1 MVFLTPN
8 YRLPTTD
15 YRLLTSLKLLLI
27 TLALFLTQLI
37 KFTFGIQ
44 FLVMKKIF
52 TLSLFFSI
60 VTIAV
65 QAQSAKVVA
74 DKILAIVGDRI
85 ILYSDI
91 QNTIADAIRNGNQVP
106 ENAQCVLMEQALIS
120 KVLMLQAEKDSL
132 PVTEDEVESDLDNRI
147 RKYINAYG
155 TQEALEEIAG
165 KSIYQIK
172 EDARETVKE
181 QKLAEAMQRK
191 IIENVHI
198 TPAEVK
204 AFFDKIPKDSLPFF
218 ESELEIGQIV
228 IYPKGNRDLEKY
240 VIDEMLNYKKQVE
253 MKVATFEQLAQR
265 YSEDPGSKDRG
276 GQYQVNRNDK
286 TWDPNFLAACFRLK
300 NEGDMI
306 GPIKSKFGY
315 HLIQLVQRIG
325 EDAVVR
331 HILRIPPVT
340 DVETK
345 AAMNKADTIRSKIIS
360 GLISFAA
367 AATRYTEDEQAKF
380 SGPYFLGRD
389 GGPYVTIDLL
399 DKDLV
404 AMLDKLK
411 PGEYSQPVVFDDNG
425 KKGVRIVHYKSRSEP
440 HRLNM
445 KDDFSRISTMALEE
459 KKQKT
464 LEKWMKEKVPT
475 YYIMIDD
482 EIKTCTDLTKWISEK
497 QKTF

>member
-1 MVFLTPN
+1 
-8 YRLPTTD
+8 
-15 YRLLTSLKLLLI
+15 
-27 TLALFLTQLI
+27 
-37 KFTFGIQ
+37 
-44 FLVMKKIF
+44 MKKIF
-52 TLSLFFSI
+52 TLSLFFLI
-60 VTIAV
+60 AATFAV
-65 QAQSAKVVA
+65 QGQSAKVVA
-74 DKILAIVGDRI
+74 DKILAVIGDRI

-91 QNTIADAIRNGNQVP
+91 QNTISDAVRNGNQVP

-120 KVLMLQAEKDSL
+120 KILMLQAEKDSL
-132 PVTEDEVESDLDNRI
+132 PITEDEIEADLDNRI

-155 TQEALEEIAG
+155 SQEALEEIAG

-172 EDARETVKE
+172 EDARETVRE

-191 IIENVHI
+191 IVENVHI
-198 TPAEVK
+198 TPNEAKLFYE
-204 AFFDKIPKDSLPFF
+204 KIPKDSLPYF

-228 IYPKGNRDLEKY
+228 FYPKGNRDLEKF
-240 VIDEMLNYKKQVE
+240 VMDELLNYKKQVE
-253 MKVATFEQLAQR
+253 MKLATFEQLAQR
-265 YSEDPGSKDRG
+265 FSEDPGSKERG

-306 GPIKSKFGY
+306 GPIKTKFGY

-325 EDAVVR
+325 DDAVIR

-340 DVETK
+340 DAEVKT
-345 AAMNKADTIRSKIIS
+345 ALAKADTVRSKIIAGS
-360 GLISFAA
+360 LSFAA

-411 PGEYSQPVVFDDNG
+411 PGEYSQPVVFDENG

-445 KDDFSRISTMALEE
+445 KDDFSRISAMALEE

-475 YYIMIDD
+475 YYILIDD
-482 EIKTCTDLTKWISEK
+482 EIKNCTDLTKWIGEK
-497 QKTF
+497 QKVF

>member
-1 MVFLTPN
+1 MSLVPCTFL
-8 YRLPTTD
+8 
-15 YRLLTSLKLLLI
+15 LKLLLI
-27 TLALFLTQLI
+27 NPAFSLALI
-37 KFTFGIQ
+37 MKFTFGIQ
-44 FLVMKKIF
+44 ILVMKKIF
-52 TLSLFFSI
+52 TLSLFFLMAA
-60 VTIAV
+60 TFAA
-65 QAQSAKVVA
+65 QGQSAKVVA
-74 DKILAIVGDRI
+74 DKILAVVGDRI
-85 ILYSDI
+85 VLYSDI
-91 QNTIADAIRNGNQVP
+91 QNTISDAVRNGNQVP

-132 PVTEDEVESDLDNRI
+132 PITEDEIEADLDNRI

-155 TQEALEEIAG
+155 SQEALEEIAG

-172 EDARETVKE
+172 EDARETVRE

-191 IIENVHI
+191 IVENVHI
-198 TPAEVK
+198 TPNEAKVFYE
-204 AFFDKIPKDSLPFF
+204 KIPKDSLPYF

-228 IYPKGNRDLEKY
+228 FYPKGNRDLEKF
-240 VIDEMLNYKKQVE
+240 VMDELLNYKKQVE
-253 MKVATFEQLAQR
+253 MKLATFEQLAQR
-265 YSEDPGSKDRG
+265 FSEDPGSKERG

-286 TWDPNFLAACFRLK
+286 TWDPNFLAACFRIK

-325 EDAVVR
+325 DDAVIR
-331 HILRIPPVT
+331 HILRVPPVT
-340 DVETK
+340 DVEIK
-345 AAMNKADTIRSKIIS
+345 AAMAKADTVRSKIIAGS
-360 GLISFAA
+360 LSFAS

-411 PGEYSQPVVFDDNG
+411 PGEYSQPVVFEENG

-445 KDDFSRISTMALEE
+445 KDDFSRISAMALEE

-464 LEKWMKEKVPT
+464 LEKWMKDKVPT
-475 YYIMIDD
+475 YYIMLDD
-482 EIKTCTDLTKWISEK
+482 EIKNCTDLTKWIGEK
-497 QKTF
+497 QKAF

>member
-1 MVFLTPN
+1 
-8 YRLPTTD
+8 
-15 YRLLTSLKLLLI
+15 
-27 TLALFLTQLI
+27 
-37 KFTFGIQ
+37 
-44 FLVMKKIF
+44 MKKIF
-52 TLSLFFSI
+52 TLSLFFL
-60 VTIAV
+60 IAATFAA
-65 QAQSAKVVA
+65 QGQSAKVVA

-91 QNTIADAIRNGNQVP
+91 QNTIADAARNGNQIP
-106 ENAQCVLMEQALIS
+106 DNAQCVIMEQALIS
-120 KVLMLQAEKDSL
+120 KLLMLQAEKDSL
-132 PVTEDEVESDLDNRI
+132 PVTEEEIEADLDNRI

-155 TQEALEEIAG
+155 SQEALEEIAG

-191 IIENVHI
+191 IVENVHM
-198 TPAEVK
+198 TPNEVK
-204 AFFDKIPKDSLPFF
+204 QFYEKIPKDSLPYF

-228 IYPKGNRDLEKY
+228 FYPKGNRDLEKF

-265 YSEDPGSKDRG
+265 FSEDPGSKDRG

-306 GPIKSKFGY
+306 GPVKTEFGY

-325 EDAVVR
+325 EDAVIR

-340 DVETK
+340 DAEVKT
-345 AAMNKADTIRSKIIS
+345 AMAKADSVRAKIIT
-360 GLISFAA
+360 GQISFAA
-367 AATRYTEDEQAKF
+367 AATRYTEDKQAKF

-389 GGPYVTIDLL
+389 GAPYVTIDLL

-425 KKGVRIVHYKSRSEP
+425 KKGVRIVHYKSRTEP

-464 LEKWMKEKVPT
+464 LEKWMKDKVPT

-482 EIKTCTDLTKWISEK
+482 EIKSCTDLTKWISEK
-497 QKTF
+497 QKAF

>member
-1 MVFLTPN
+1 MS
-8 YRLPTTD
+8 RRD
-15 YRLLTSLKLLLI
+15 S
-27 TLALFLTQLI
+27 
-37 KFTFGIQ
+37 FGKVQI
-44 FLVMKKIF
+44 LVMKKIF
-52 TLSLFFSI
+52 TLGLLVAFFSM
-60 VTIAV
+60 VA

-106 ENAQCVLMEQALIS
+106 DNAQCILMEQALIS

-132 PVTEDEVESDLDNRI
+132 PVTEEEVEADLDNRI
-147 RKYINAYG
+147 RRYISIYG
-155 TQEALEEIAG
+155 TQEELEKIAG
-165 KSIYQIK
+165 KTIYQIK
-172 EDARETVKE
+172 EDARETVRE
-181 QKLAEAMQRK
+181 QKLAESMQRK
-191 IIENVHI
+191 IVENVHM
-198 TPAEVK
+198 TPSEVK
-204 AFFDKIPKDSLPFF
+204 AFYDKIPKDSLPFF

-228 IYPKGNRDLEKY
+228 FYPKSNRDLEKFI
-240 VIDEMLNYKKQVE
+240 IDEIANYKKQVE
-253 MKVATFEQLAQR
+253 MKVATFEQLAKR
-265 YSEDPGSKDRG
+265 YTDGEEQEIRG
-276 GQYQVNRNDK
+276 REFQVNRNEK
-286 TWDPNFLAACFRLK
+286 NWDPSFLAAAFRLK

-315 HLIQLVQRIG
+315 HLIQLVRRSG
-325 EDAVVR
+325 DDAIVR

-340 DVETK
+340 DVEVK
-345 AAMNKADTIRSKIIS
+345 AAMGKADTVRSKIIS

-367 AATRYTEDEQAKF
+367 AASRYTEDEQAKF
-380 SGPYFLGRD
+380 TGPYFLGRD

-411 PGEYSQPVVFDDNG
+411 PGEYSQPVVFEENG

-445 KDDFSRISTMALEE
+445 KDDFSRISAMALEE
-459 KKQKT
+459 KKQKV
-464 LEKWMKEKVPT
+464 LEKWMKDKVPT

-482 EIKTCTDLTKWISEK
+482 EIKTCTDLTKWITDK

>member
-1 MVFLTPN
+1 M
-8 YRLPTTD
+8 
-15 YRLLTSLKLLLI
+15 
-27 TLALFLTQLI
+27 
-37 KFTFGIQ
+37 
-44 FLVMKKIF
+44 
-52 TLSLFFSI
+52 
-60 VTIAV
+60 
-65 QAQSAKVVA
+65 VA

-91 QNTIADAIRNGNQVP
+91 QNTIADAVRNGNQVP
-106 ENAQCVLMEQALIS
+106 DNAQCVLMEQALIS

-132 PVTEDEVESDLDNRI
+132 PVTEEEVESDLDNRI

-155 TQEALEEIAG
+155 SQEALEEIAG
-165 KSIYQIK
+165 KTIYQIK
-172 EDARETVKE
+172 EDARETVRE

-191 IIENVHI
+191 IVENIHI
-198 TPAEVK
+198 TPNEVK
-204 AFFDKIPKDSLPFF
+204 QFYDKIPKDSLPFF

-228 IYPKGNRDLEKY
+228 FYPKGNRDLEKFI
-240 VIDEMLNYKKQVE
+240 IDELLNYKKQVE

-265 YSEDPGSKDRG
+265 FSEDPGSKERG

-300 NEGDMI
+300 KEGDMI
-306 GPIKSKFGY
+306 GPVKTKFGY

-325 EDAVVR
+325 DEAVIR

-340 DVETK
+340 DAEVKT
-345 AAMNKADTIRSKIIS
+345 AIAKADTVRAKIIT
-360 GLISFAA
+360 GQMSFAA

-445 KDDFSRISTMALEE
+445 KDDFSRISAMAQEE

-464 LEKWMKEKVPT
+464 LEKWMKDKVPT

-482 EIKTCTDLTKWISEK
+482 EIKECTDLTKWIGEK
-497 QKTF
+497 QKSF

>member
-1 MVFLTPN
+1 
-8 YRLPTTD
+8 
-15 YRLLTSLKLLLI
+15 LLI
-27 TLALFLTQLI
+27 NPAPLFPLI
-37 KFTFGIQ
+37 IKITFGIQ
-44 FLVMKKIF
+44 ILVMKKIF
-52 TLSLFFSI
+52 TLAIFFL
-60 VTIAV
+60 IATTFAA
-65 QAQSAKVVA
+65 QGQSAKVVA

-91 QNTIADAIRNGNQVP
+91 QNTIADAVRNGNQVP
-106 ENAQCVLMEQALIS
+106 DNAQCVLMEQALIS

-132 PVTEDEVESDLDNRI
+132 PVTEEEIEADLDNRI

-155 TQEALEEIAG
+155 SQEALEEIAG
-165 KSIYQIK
+165 KTIYQIK
-172 EDARETVKE
+172 EDARETVRE

-191 IIENVHI
+191 IVENIHI
-198 TPAEVK
+198 TPNEVK
-204 AFFDKIPKDSLPFF
+204 QFYDKIPKDSLPFF

-228 IYPKGNRDLEKY
+228 FYPKGNRDLEKF
-240 VIDEMLNYKKQVE
+240 IMDELLNYKKQVE

-265 YSEDPGSKDRG
+265 FSEDPGSKERG

-300 NEGDMI
+300 KEGDMI
-306 GPIKSKFGY
+306 GPVKTKFGY

-325 EDAVVR
+325 DEAVIR

-340 DVETK
+340 DAEVKT
-345 AAMNKADTIRSKIIS
+345 AISKADTVRAKIIA
-360 GLISFAA
+360 GQMSFAA

-445 KDDFSRISTMALEE
+445 KDDFSRISTMAQEE

-464 LEKWMKEKVPT
+464 LEKWMKDKVPT

-482 EIKTCTDLTKWISEK
+482 EIKECTDLTKWVGEK

>member
-1 MVFLTPN
+1 
-8 YRLPTTD
+8 
-15 YRLLTSLKLLLI
+15 
-27 TLALFLTQLI
+27 
-37 KFTFGIQ
+37 
-44 FLVMKKIF
+44 MKKIF
-52 TLSLFFSI
+52 TLSI
-60 VTIAV
+60 VFLIAATFAV
-65 QAQSAKVVA
+65 QGQSAKVVA
-74 DKILAIVGDRI
+74 DKILAVVGDRI

-91 QNTIADAIRNGNQVP
+91 QNTISDAIRNGNQIP
-106 ENAQCVLMEQALIS
+106 DNAQCVLMEQALIS

-132 PVTEDEVESDLDNRI
+132 PITEDEIESDLDNRI

-155 TQEALEEIAG
+155 SQEELEKIAG

-172 EDARETVKE
+172 EDARETVRE

-191 IIENVHI
+191 IVENVHI
-198 TPAEVK
+198 TPNEAKLFYE
-204 AFFDKIPKDSLPFF
+204 KIPKDSLPYF
-218 ESELEIGQIV
+218 ESELEICQIV
-228 IYPKGNRDLEKY
+228 FYPKGNRDLEKF
-240 VIDEMLNYKKQVE
+240 VMDELLNYKKQVE
-253 MKVATFEQLAQR
+253 MKLATFEQLAQR
-265 YSEDPGSKDRG
+265 FSEDPGSKERG

-300 NEGDMI
+300 NEGDII

-325 EDAVVR
+325 DDAVIR
-331 HILRIPPVT
+331 HILRVSPVT
-340 DVETK
+340 DIEVK
-345 AAMNKADTIRSKIIS
+345 AAMAKADTVRSKIIA
-360 GLISFAA
+360 GTISFAA
-367 AATRYTEDEQAKF
+367 ASTRYTEDEQAKF
-380 SGPYFLGRD
+380 SGPCFLGRD

-411 PGEYSQPVVFDDNG
+411 PGEYSQPVVFEENG

-445 KDDFSRISTMALEE
+445 QDDFSRISAMALEE

-464 LEKWMKEKVPT
+464 LEKWMKERVPT

-482 EIKTCTDLTKWISEK
+482 EIKGCTDLTKWIGEK
-497 QKTF
+497 QKAF

>member
-1 MVFLTPN
+1 
-8 YRLPTTD
+8 
-15 YRLLTSLKLLLI
+15 
-27 TLALFLTQLI
+27 
-37 KFTFGIQ
+37 
-44 FLVMKKIF
+44 MKKIC
-52 TLSLFFSI
+52 TLGSLFVILSF
-60 VTIAV
+60 AA

-91 QNTIADAIRNGNQVP
+91 QNTIADALRNGQQVP
-106 ENAQCVLMEQALIS
+106 DNAQCVLMEQALIS

-132 PVTEDEVESDLDNRI
+132 PVTEEEVEADLDNRI
-147 RKYINAYG
+147 RRYINIYG
-155 TQEALEEIAG
+155 SEEALAEVAG
-165 KSIYQIK
+165 KSVYQIK
-172 EDARETVKE
+172 EDARETVRE

-191 IIENVHI
+191 IVENVHI

-204 AFFDKIPKDSLPFF
+204 VFYDKIPKDSLPFF

-228 IYPKGNRDLEKY
+228 FYPKNNRDLEKF
-240 VIDEMLNYKKQVE
+240 VIDELNNYKRQVE
-253 MKVATFEQLAQR
+253 MKVTTFEQLAQR
-265 YSEDPGSKDRG
+265 YSEDPGSKERG

-306 GPIKSKFGY
+306 GPIKTKFGY
-315 HLIQLVQRIG
+315 HLIQLVKRVG
-325 EDAVVR
+325 DDAVIR

-340 DVETK
+340 DTEVK
-345 AAMNKADTIRSKIIS
+345 AAMAKADTVRSKIIA
-360 GLISFAA
+360 GQISFAA
-367 AATRYTEDEQAKF
+367 AATRYTEDDQAKF

-389 GGPYVTIDLL
+389 GAPSVTIDLL

-411 PGEYSQPVVFDDNG
+411 PGEYSQPVVFEENG

-445 KDDFSRISTMALEE
+445 KDDFSRISTLALEE
-459 KKQKT
+459 KKQKV
-464 LEKWMKEKVPT
+464 LEKWMKDKVPT

-482 EIKTCTDLTKWISEK
+482 EIKSCTDLTKWITDKGKS
-497 QKTF
+497 F

>member
-1 MVFLTPN
+1 
-8 YRLPTTD
+8 
-15 YRLLTSLKLLLI
+15 
-27 TLALFLTQLI
+27 
-37 KFTFGIQ
+37 
-44 FLVMKKIF
+44 
-52 TLSLFFSI
+52 
-60 VTIAV
+60 
-65 QAQSAKVVA
+65 
-74 DKILAIVGDRI
+74 
-85 ILYSDI
+85 
-91 QNTIADAIRNGNQVP
+91 
-106 ENAQCVLMEQALIS
+106 
-120 KVLMLQAEKDSL
+120 MLQAEKDSL
-132 PVTEDEVESDLDNRI
+132 PISDEEIEADLDNRI

-172 EDARETVKE
+172 EDARETVRE

-191 IIENVHI
+191 IVENVHI
-198 TPAEVK
+198 TPNEAK
-204 AFFDKIPKDSLPFF
+204 IFFEKLPKDSLPFF

-228 IYPKGNRDLEKY
+228 FYPKGNRDLEKF
-240 VIDEMLNYKKQVE
+240 VMDELLNYKRQVE
-253 MKVATFEQLAQR
+253 MKLATFEQLAQR
-265 YSEDPGSKDRG
+265 FSEDPGSKERG

-325 EDAVVR
+325 DDAVIR
-331 HILRIPPVT
+331 HILRTTPVT
-340 DVETK
+340 DIEVK
-345 AAMNKADTIRSKIIS
+345 AAMAKADTVRSKIIA
-360 GLISFAA
+360 GTLSFAA

-389 GGPYVTIDLL
+389 GAPYVTIDLL

-411 PGEYSQPVVFDDNG
+411 PGEYSQPVVFEDNG

-459 KKQKT
+459 KKQLT
-464 LEKWMKEKVPT
+464 LEKWMKDKVPT

-482 EIKTCTDLTKWISEK
+482 EIKSCTDLTKWIGEK
-497 QKTF
+497 QKAF

>member
-1 MVFLTPN
+1 MAFI
-8 YRLPTTD
+8 
-15 YRLLTSLKLLLI
+15 LKLLLI
-27 TLALFLTQLI
+27 NTARLLPQLI

-44 FLVMKKIF
+44 ILVMKKIF
-52 TLSLFFSI
+52 TLSLVFL
-60 VTIAV
+60 IAATFAA
-65 QAQSAKVVA
+65 QGQSAKVVA

-91 QNTIADAIRNGNQVP
+91 QNTISDAIRNGNQVP
-106 ENAQCVLMEQALIS
+106 DNAQCVLMEQALIS

-132 PVTEDEVESDLDNRI
+132 PISEEEIEADLDNRI

-172 EDARETVKE
+172 EDARETVRE

-191 IIENVHI
+191 IVENVHI
-198 TPAEVK
+198 TPNEA
-204 AFFDKIPKDSLPFF
+204 KIFYEKLPKDSLPFF

-228 IYPKGNRDLEKY
+228 IYPKGNRDLEKF
-240 VIDEMLNYKKQVE
+240 VMDELLNYKKQVE
-253 MKVATFEQLAQR
+253 MKLATFEQLAQR
-265 YSEDPGSKDRG
+265 FSEDPGSKERG
-276 GQYQVNRNDK
+276 GQYQVNRSDK

-325 EDAVVR
+325 DDAVVR
-331 HILRIPPVT
+331 HILRTTPVT
-340 DVETK
+340 DTEVK
-345 AAMNKADTIRSKIIS
+345 AAMAKADTVRSKIIA
-360 GLISFAA
+360 GTLSFAA

-411 PGEYSQPVVFDDNG
+411 PGDYSQPVVFEENG

-459 KKQKT
+459 KKQMT

-482 EIKTCTDLTKWISEK
+482 EIKSCTDLTKWIGEK
-497 QKTF
+497 QKAF

>member
-1 MVFLTPN
+1 MLIN
-8 YRLPTTD
+8 PTH
-15 YRLLTSLKLLLI
+15 LLTLV
-27 TLALFLTQLI
+27 I

-44 FLVMKKIF
+44 ILVMKKIF
-52 TLSLFFSI
+52 TLSL
-60 VTIAV
+60 VVLIAATFTA
-65 QAQSAKVVA
+65 QGQSAKVVA

-91 QNTIADAIRNGNQVP
+91 QNTISDAIRNGNQVP
-106 ENAQCVLMEQALIS
+106 DNAQCVLMEQALIS

-132 PVTEDEVESDLDNRI
+132 PISDEEIEADLDNRI

-172 EDARETVKE
+172 EDARETVRE

-191 IIENVHI
+191 IVENVHI
-198 TPAEVK
+198 TPNEA
-204 AFFDKIPKDSLPFF
+204 KIFYEKLPKDSLPFF

-228 IYPKGNRDLEKY
+228 FYPKGNRDLEKF
-240 VIDEMLNYKKQVE
+240 VMDELLNYKKQVE
-253 MKVATFEQLAQR
+253 MKLATFEQLAQR
-265 YSEDPGSKDRG
+265 FSEDPGSKERG

-325 EDAVVR
+325 DDAVIR
-331 HILRIPPVT
+331 HILRTTPVT
-340 DVETK
+340 DTEVK
-345 AAMNKADTIRSKIIS
+345 AAMAKADTVRSKIIA
-360 GLISFAA
+360 GTLSFAA

-380 SGPYFLGRD
+380 SGPYYLGRD
-389 GGPYVTIDLL
+389 GAPYVTIDLL

-425 KKGVRIVHYKSRSEP
+425 KKAVRIVHYKSRSEP

-459 KKQKT
+459 KKQMT
-464 LEKWMKEKVPT
+464 LEKWMKDKVPT

-482 EIKTCTDLTKWISEK
+482 EIKSCTDLTKWIGEK
-497 QKTF
+497 QKAF

>member
-1 MVFLTPN
+1 
-8 YRLPTTD
+8 
-15 YRLLTSLKLLLI
+15 
-27 TLALFLTQLI
+27 
-37 KFTFGIQ
+37 
-44 FLVMKKIF
+44 MKKIL
-52 TLSLFFSI
+52 TLSFFI
-60 VTIAV
+60 TVITTAFA
-65 QAQSAKVVA
+65 QGQSAKVVA
-74 DKILAIVGDRI
+74 DKILGIVGDRI

-106 ENAQCVLMEQALIS
+106 ENANCVLMEQALIS
-120 KVLMLQAEKDSL
+120 KILMLQAEKDSL
-132 PVTEDEVESDLDNRI
+132 PITDEEVESDLDNRI

-155 TQEALEEIAG
+155 SQEALEEIAG

-191 IIENVHI
+191 IVENVHI
-198 TPAEVK
+198 TPNEVK
-204 AFFDKIPKDSLPFF
+204 QFYDKIPKDSLPFF

-228 IYPKGNRDLEKY
+228 IYPKGNRDLEKF

-253 MKVATFEQLAQR
+253 LKLATFEQLAQR

-276 GQYQVNRNDK
+276 GQYQVNRSDK

-300 NEGDMI
+300 NEGDII

-315 HLIQLVQRIG
+315 HIIQLVQRIG
-325 EDAVVR
+325 DDAIIR

-340 DVETK
+340 DIETK
-345 AAMNKADTIRSKIIS
+345 AALAKADTIRAKVIT
-360 GLISFAA
+360 GQMSFAA

-380 SGPYFLGRD
+380 AGPFFIGRD
-389 GGPYVTIDLL
+389 GAPYVTIDLL

-404 AMLDKLK
+404 AMLGKLK

-425 KKGVRIVHYKSRSEP
+425 KKGVRIVYYKSRTEP

-459 KKQKT
+459 KKQKA
-464 LEKWMKEKVPT
+464 LEKWMKEKIPT

-482 EIKTCTDLTKWISEK
+482 DAKNCTDLSKYVTDKK
-497 QKTF
+497 AF